1 MVYHIGYEY
10 DIIGRLLDKD
20 AVRQMSDKNINTSII
35 DEIYLENDDML
46 RNAKLAQMSL
56 LVEIKNNEQ
65 MLSLE
70 EEKKDPNRGIFHAID
85 EHVFNTETDRM
96 RKELFIKKER
106 LSELEEKIAVLEDR
120 KQRLHEVKKML
131 LSDCPGNE
139 ETATMLLGKEKSL
152 QLLLI
157 QEQDRNRIA
166 ADLHD
171 STVQSMTALLHKV
184 ELIERFLDID
194 RTRAFV
200 ELSGMKDT
208 IRGMI
213 QEMRE
218 IIYDLRPMSLE
229 NLGLWMSVK
238 EFLDLVQTRNQVQI
252 QLDVDESA
260 LGRKLDDETEINLFR
275 MIQEA
280 VNNSAKHAQASLI
293 CVSAVVDGACLK
305 IVISDDGIGIQEDR
319 QDMNRSFGIRILQ
332 ERANVLNAVL
342 KISTGKSGTKIAI
355 DLPLV

>member
-1 MVYHIGYEY
+1 
-10 DIIGRLLDKD
+10 
-20 AVRQMSDKNINTSII
+20 MSDKNINTSII

-46 RNAKLAQMSL
+46 REAKLAQMSL
-56 LVEIKNNEQ
+56 FVEIKNNEQ

-70 EEKKDPNRGIFHAID
+70 EEKKDPNRGIFHAVD

-96 RKELFIKKER
+96 RKELFEKKER

-120 KQRLHEVKKML
+120 KQRLHEVKKL
-131 LSDCPGNE
+131 LYSDGLEKE
-139 ETATMLLGKEKSL
+139 ESTMILLGKEKNL
-152 QLLLI
+152 QLLRI

-260 LGRKLDDETEINLFR
+260 IGLELDDETEINLFR

-293 CVSAVVDGACLK
+293 CVSAVVDEACLK
-305 IVISDDGIGIQEDR
+305 IAISDDGIGIQEDR

-355 DLPLV
+355 DLPLA

>member
-1 MVYHIGYEY
+1 
-10 DIIGRLLDKD
+10 
-20 AVRQMSDKNINTSII
+20 MSDKNINTSII

-46 RNAKLAQMSL
+46 RDAKLAQISL

-70 EEKKDPNRGIFHAID
+70 EEKKDPNRGIFHAVD

-96 RKELFIKKER
+96 RKELFEKKER

-120 KQRLHEVKKML
+120 IQRLHEVKKL
-131 LSDCPGNE
+131 LFSDVSERE
-139 ETATMLLGKEKSL
+139 ESTTILLGKEKSL
-152 QLLLI
+152 QLLRI

-252 QLDVDESA
+252 QLDVEEAAIDLE
-260 LGRKLDDETEINLFR
+260 LDDETEINLFR

-293 CVSAVVDGACLK
+293 CVSAVVDGDCLK
-305 IVISDDGIGIQEDR
+305 IAISDDGIGIQEDR

-355 DLPLV
+355 DLPLA